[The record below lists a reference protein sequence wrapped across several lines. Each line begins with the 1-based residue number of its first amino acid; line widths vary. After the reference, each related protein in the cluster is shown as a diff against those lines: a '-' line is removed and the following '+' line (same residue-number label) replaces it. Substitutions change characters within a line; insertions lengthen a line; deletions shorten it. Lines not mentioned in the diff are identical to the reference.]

1 MQLNPDEFPED
12 GSIFNVTSADEKCSY
27 VEISAEAENLVSLLT
42 TIFIWH
48 SYESKTVVLREKMR
62 ETV

>member
-12 GSIFNVTSADEKCSY
+12 GSIFNVTSADEKCNY
-27 VEISAEAENLVSLLT
+27 VEISSEAENLVSLLT
-42 TIFIWH
+42 TNFIRH
-48 SYESKTVVLREKMR
+48 NFESKTVSQENKS